1 MSLKKIAQQLESQK
15 ITSDKMLEKVGTIDM
30 GIHIISGRVRD
41 SAVRSIFAN
50 GLIKSIEKSNR
61 GILKAIRGFQ
71 EGKETGDDL
80 EEKRDRKTFESRLL
94 KAIEGIQGGGKVT
107 NKTVDKSKT
116 VNKSGGFGA
125 GVGAGVGAGLG
136 FAMKGLGAV
145 ASLGALGFG
154 IGAFFTGLSLGDKA
168 QAMIGAD
175 MSSTKKSMITLGEA
189 FAETPTEGLL
199 KMGAVAAIGA
209 KFGSMKG
216 ALKMGF
222 FGAGL
227 GAFFSGL
234 ALGDKGMSLLNVD
247 GSSLSKMMTSLGQG
261 LNAFDAKSLVALGG
275 LIAFGTAFGSAAVI
289 GLPLLGV
296 GLAGFLGALV
306 GVTDLMGALGA
317 DGSGLRDMLVN
328 MATGL
333 GALSSLDGENLV
345 SVSSGMKAVGAGMLA
360 LMGSQGLSKVIDFV
374 TGLFG
379 SSEDDDVFTKIYN
392 GLQPLSTL
400 NADNLNGLKD
410 ISETISGLTS
420 SLEGLSDVDFGDV
433 KDSVKDLGKT
443 LGFTIPML
451 EAAKKGGKF
460 GQEIFDGYP
469 SLDFGSGLD
478 SFSAEDIKKISVVS
492 SIAKPVP
499 TQAPRM
505 KEGADTASQIAA
517 NKTGGNA
524 IFAPSNNSTNNT
536 NNNSTSFV
544 SNALSSHDSYDPFM
558 GTRTA

>member
-1 MSLKKIAQQLESQK
+1 
-15 ITSDKMLEKVGTIDM
+15 MLEKVGTIDM

-41 SAVRSIFAN
+41 SAVRSIFSN
-50 GLIKSIEKSNR
+50 NLIQSIEKSNR

-80 EEKRDRKTFESRLL
+80 EEKRDRETFESRLL
-94 KAIEGIQGGGKVT
+94 KAIESIQGGGKVT

-247 GSSLSKMMTSLGQG
+247 GSALSRMMTSLGQS

-333 GALSSLDGENLV
+333 GALSGLDGENLV
-345 SVSSGMKAVGAGMLA
+345 SVSSGMTAVGAGMIA
-360 LMGSQGLSKVIDFV
+360 
-374 TGLFG
+374 LFG
-379 SSEDDDVFTKIYN
+379 SKAIASVFEFIGNLFGGDDEDIFTKLYN

-505 KEGADTASQIAA
+505 KEGADTASQIAE

-544 SNALSSHDSYDPFM
+544 SNALSSHDSHDPFM

>member
-15 ITSDKMLEKVGTIDM
+15 ITTDKMLEKVGTIDM

-41 SAVRSIFAN
+41 SAVRSIFSN
-50 GLIKSIEKSNR
+50 NLIQSIEKSNR

-80 EEKRDRKTFESRLL
+80 EEKRDRETFESRLL
-94 KAIEGIQGGGKVT
+94 KAIESIQGGGKVT

-247 GSSLSKMMTSLGQG
+247 GSALSRMMTSLGQS

-333 GALSSLDGENLV
+333 GALSGLDGENLV
-345 SVSSGMKAVGAGMLA
+345 SVSSGMTAVGAGMIA
-360 LMGSQGLSKVIDFV
+360 
-374 TGLFG
+374 LFG
-379 SSEDDDVFTKIYN
+379 SKAIASVFEFIGNLFGGDDEDIFTKLYN

-505 KEGADTASQIAA
+505 KEGADTASQIAE

-544 SNALSSHDSYDPFM
+544 SNALSSHDSHDPFM

>member
-15 ITSDKMLEKVGTIDM
+15 ITSDEMLEKVGTIDM

-50 GLIKSIEKSNR
+50 NLIKSIEKSNR

-80 EEKRDRKTFESRLL
+80 EENRDRKDFNSRLL
-94 KAIEGIQGGGKVT
+94 KAIEGIQGEGRVT
-107 NKTVDKSKT
+107 NKSVDKSKT

-247 GSSLSKMMTSLGQG
+247 GSALSRMMTSLGQG

-345 SVSSGMKAVGAGMLA
+345 SVSSGMKAVGAGMIA
-360 LMGSQGLSKVIDFV
+360 
-374 TGLFG
+374 LFG
-379 SSEDDDVFTKIYN
+379 SKAIASVFEFIGNLFGRDDEDIFTKLYN

-433 KDSVKDLGKT
+433 KDSIKDLGKT

-505 KEGADTASQIAA
+505 KEGADTASQIAE

-544 SNALSSHDSYDPFM
+544 SNALSSHDSRDPFM

>member
-1 MSLKKIAQQLESQK
+1 MSLKKIAQQLESQN
-15 ITSDKMLEKVGTIDM
+15 ITIDRMLEKVDTIDM
-30 GIHIISGRVRD
+30 GIHILSGRARD
-41 SAVRSIFAN
+41 SSVRSIFSN
-50 GLIKSIEKSNR
+50 NLIQSIEKSNR
-61 GILKAIRGFQ
+61 GILKAIRNLQ
-71 EGKETGDDL
+71 KNKNDGDDL
-80 EEKRDRKTFESRLL
+80 EEKRDRETFESRLL
-94 KAIEGIQGGGKVT
+94 KAIEGIQGGEKVA

-116 VNKSGGFGA
+116 INKSGGFGA

-247 GSSLSKMMTSLGQG
+247 GSALSRMMTSLGQS

-333 GALSSLDGENLV
+333 GALSGLDGENLV
-345 SVSSGMKAVGAGMLA
+345 SVSSGMAAVGAGMIA
-360 LMGSQGLSKVIDFV
+360 
-374 TGLFG
+374 LFG
-379 SSEDDDVFTKIYN
+379 SKAIASVFEFIGNLFGGDDEDIFTKLYN

-505 KEGADTASQIAA
+505 KEGADTASQIAE

-544 SNALSSHDSYDPFM
+544 SNALSSHDSHDPFM

>member
-15 ITSDKMLEKVGTIDM
+15 ITTDKMLEKVGTIDM
-30 GIHIISGRVRD
+30 GIYILSGRARD

-50 GLIKSIEKSNR
+50 DLIKSIEKSNR

-71 EGKETGDDL
+71 EGKGTGDDL
-80 EEKRDRKTFESRLL
+80 EEKKDRETFEDRLL
-94 KAIEGIQGGGKVT
+94 KAIEGIQGGGKVS

-116 VNKSGGFGA
+116 VNNSGGFGS

-145 ASLGALGFG
+145 ATLGALGFG

-168 QAMIGAD
+168 QAMIGTD

-247 GSSLSKMMTSLGQG
+247 GSALSRMMTSLGQG

-345 SVSSGMKAVGAGMLA
+345 SVSSGMKAVGVGMIA
-360 LMGSQGLSKVIDFV
+360 
-374 TGLFG
+374 LFG
-379 SSEDDDVFTKIYN
+379 SKAIASVFEFIGNLFGRDDEDIFTKLYN

-420 SLEGLSDVDFGDV
+420 SLEGLSDVDYGDV

-524 IFAPSNNSTNNT
+524 VFAPSNNSTNNT

-544 SNALSSHDSYDPFM
+544 SNGLSSHDSMDPFM

>member
-15 ITSDKMLEKVGTIDM
+15 ITSDEMLEKVGTIDM

-50 GLIKSIEKSNR
+50 NLIKSIEKSNR

-80 EEKRDRKTFESRLL
+80 EENRDRKDFNSRLL
-94 KAIEGIQGGGKVT
+94 KAIEGIQGGGRVT
-107 NKTVDKSKT
+107 NKSVDKSKT

-247 GSSLSKMMTSLGQG
+247 GSALSRMMTSLGQG

-345 SVSSGMKAVGAGMLA
+345 SVSSGMKAVGAGMIA
-360 LMGSQGLSKVIDFV
+360 
-374 TGLFG
+374 LFG
-379 SSEDDDVFTKIYN
+379 SKAIASVFEFIGNLFGRDDEDIFTKLYN

-433 KDSVKDLGKT
+433 KDSIKDLGKT

-505 KEGADTASQIAA
+505 KEGADTASQIAE

-544 SNALSSHDSYDPFM
+544 SNALSSHDSRDPFM